1 MGQTSKLELNISIT
15 DDVISFVEKEPGIK
29 EVESYGEIK
38 LPRNVIKNGYIK
50 DPEVVLEKIKTI
62 MKSFKIKAKQI
73 RWIINPQ
80 NVILRE
86 IDIEKVELETK
97 SVEEYVKDQIGKT
110 IHFPF
115 KDPVFTYEIKDATDD
130 TIIVTLYVF
139 DENLIQD
146 YLDVFERVGI
156 KKVTYDVAELSL
168 YKLFYEKDE
177 GRSADDDELI
187 TMDAP
192 FMEDEDEDQLL
203 TGLMFVMVHE
213 NNVSIS
219 IFDREYPVMSIIE
232 DVENPEEIFD
242 TVEQYIARISNYYRY
257 NRNQGRQ
264 TINHVV
270 IFNLTSEISEERM
283 AEEMQTRLQ
292 GSQYE
297 IFDLGNKSQYYKRLL
312 PGGCYTALASSLYK

>member
-62 MKSFKIKAKQI
+62 MKSFKIKAKQA

-86 IDIEKVELETK
+86 VDIEKVELETK

-213 NNVSIS
+213 NSVSIS

-242 TVEQYIARISNYYRY
+242 TVEQYIGRISNYYRY

>member
-38 LPRNVIKNGYIK
+38 LPRNVVKNGYIK
-50 DPEVVLEKIKTI
+50 DPEVVLEKLKTI
-62 MKSFKIKAKQI
+62 MKSFKIKAKQLK
-73 RWIINPQ
+73 WVINSQ

-86 IDIEKVELETK
+86 IEVDKAELE
-97 SVEEYVKDQIGKT
+97 SVSVQEYVKDQIGKT

-115 KDPVFTYEIKDATDD
+115 KDPVFSYYIKEATDD
-130 TIIVTLYVF
+130 TIIITLYVF
-139 DENLIQD
+139 DENLVQD
-146 YLDVFERVGI
+146 YLDVFERIGM
-156 KKVTYDVAELSL
+156 KKVKYDVTELSL

-192 FMEDEDEDQLL
+192 FMDDEDQELL
-203 TGLMFVMVHE
+203 SGLMFVMVHE
-213 NNVSIS
+213 TNISIS

-232 DVENPEEIFD
+232 DVENPEQIFD
-242 TVEQYIARISNYYRY
+242 TVEQYIGRISNYYRY

-270 IFNLTSEISEERM
+270 IFNLTSEISEERIQS
-283 AEEMQTRLQ
+283 EMQDRLA

-312 PGGCYTALASSLYK
+312 PGGCYVALAASLEV